1 MSKVLNEMRKYD
13 QQGTPF
19 KQNVADL
26 RDAILSRPRSD
37 GRGWLGAVSHEG
49 LNVLVEAVR
58 AYPKVSVLIT
68 LVFVVVSAEWAATGT
83 FL

>member
-1 MSKVLNEMRKYD
+1 MARQHD

-19 KQNVADL
+19 KQNLSDL
-26 RDAILSRPRSD
+26 RDAILNRPRDD
-37 GRGWLGAVSHEG
+37 GRGWLGASLHEG

-58 AYPKVSVLIT
+58 AYPKISVLIT